1 MSLVGTFAP
10 MVNSVTIVLS
20 MLKLT
25 TIIPYMTGK
34 LKHVKTLTV

>member
-1 MSLVGTFAP
+1 MSLIGPFAP

-25 TIIPYMTGK
+25 TIIPYMVGK
-34 LKHVKTLTV
+34 LKQVKMLTV